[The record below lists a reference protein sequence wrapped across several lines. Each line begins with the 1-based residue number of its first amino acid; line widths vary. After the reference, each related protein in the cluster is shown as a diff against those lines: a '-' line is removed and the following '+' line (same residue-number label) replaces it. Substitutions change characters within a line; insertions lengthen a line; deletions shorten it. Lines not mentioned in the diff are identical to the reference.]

1 MKKVKKILLDGKEV
15 AISFLN
21 IKAEV
26 KALDESTGIVEA
38 YVSIFGNVDAAG
50 EIVEKGAF
58 TESLKRKMPKVVHSH
73 DWEQPI
79 GTVLEA
85 REDSKGLYVKMQL
98 VLEVQ
103 RAKDDYELM
112 KAGAID
118 EFSIGY
124 GVDEA
129 TVDEKGIRHLI
140 KLNLYEVSP
149 VLVGCNDAT
158 ELLSVKSAEKKEES
172 DEVIEEKEI
181 VEEKIEEK
189 EIKGAVAEVLN
200 EEEQRELKWE
210 KYGEVSEI
218 FNAFW
223 DVYFQSE
230 VTVEQFDAL
239 LTETI
244 GLLQGL
250 VGQTGV
256 DDEEKSKIVGLLKKS
271 VDKGKKEFKE
281 GRTLSEQNRNKIKEA
296 MDGMNEMLG
305 AADNIKKCVGD
316 CNQTLEALLTATEVP
331 TVSDGKSK
339 VEQHDMR
346 VKKIILRDARE
357 GVKHI
362 NKVLFTLKRI

>member
-1 MKKVKKILLDGKEV
+1 
-15 AISFLN
+15 
-21 IKAEV
+21 
-26 KALDESTGIVEA
+26 
-38 YVSIFGNVDAAG
+38 
-50 EIVEKGAF
+50 
-58 TESLKRKMPKVVHSH
+58 
-73 DWEQPI
+73 
-79 GTVLEA
+79 
-85 REDSKGLYVKMQL
+85 MQL

-158 ELLSVKSAEKKEES
+158 ELLSVKSVEKKEEAE
-172 DEVIEEKEI
+172 EVIEEKEI

-189 EIKGAVAEVLN
+189 KEEKEIEAKGAVAEVLD
-200 EEEQRELKWE
+200 EQEQREQKWK
-210 KYGEVSEI
+210 KYCEVSEI
-218 FNAFW
+218 FDAFW
-223 DVYFQSE
+223 NVYFDPE
-230 VTVEQFDAL
+230 VTVDQFDAL
-239 LTETI
+239 LTETV

-250 VGQTGV
+250 VGQPTV
-256 DDEEKSKIVGLLKKS
+256 DDEEKAKMVDFLKKS

-281 GRTLSEQNRNKIKEA
+281 GRTLSEQNRNMIKTA
-296 MDGMNEMLG
+296 MDAMSETI
-305 AADNIKKCVGD
+305 AVSDNIKKCVGE
-316 CNQTLEALLTATEVP
+316 CNQTLEALLKATEVP